1 MPKQAIY
8 PGLRY
13 ADAEAAI
20 AFLCDALGFEEQ
32 EVHRDEGG
40 IVRHAQLALAGN
52 LVMLGQHDGGG
63 WLGGEP
69 PQPGVGQVGLYIAV
83 ANPDGH
89 HDRAVAAGAR
99 VVRELE
105 DTDYGSREY
114 SLRDPEGVLWSF
126 GTYQPG
132 AGE

>member
-1 MPKQAIY
+1 MSGQAIY

-20 AFLCDALGFEEQ
+20 AFLGEAFGFEER
-32 EVHRDEGG
+32 EVHRGEGG
-40 IVRHAQLALAGN
+40 VVVHALLALEGN
-52 LVMLGQHDGGG
+52 LVMLGQHDGGA

-69 PQPGVGQVGLYIAV
+69 PRPGVGQVGLYIAL
-83 ANPDGH
+83 ADPDAH

-99 VVRELE
+99 IVRELE

-114 SLRDPEGVLWSF
+114 SARDPEGILWSF
-126 GTYQPG
+126 GTYRPSAG
-132 AGE
+132 A